1 MPTTAGVALLARAH
15 RQIIGAFRA
24 ERALSGPSARRLRE
38 LGLKDTEVFRELIGL
53 AVIRKAGPERYFLD
67 EEVWAARGHWPVWRL
82 ILVVLAVFL
91 VIGLGAVF
99 LNTR

>member
-1 MPTTAGVALLARAH
+1 METTANTVLAARFQ

-38 LGLKDTEVFRELIGL
+38 LGLRDTQVLQELITL

-67 EEVWAARGHWPVWRL
+67 EEAWAARGHPSLWHLAL
-82 ILVVLAVFL
+82 IVAGVVLVV
-91 VIGLGAVF
+91 GLGAAF
-99 LNTR
+99 LISR